1 MEAKELLAAV
11 RDRGGEF
18 TVDGVKMQVR
28 PKGVLTDE
36 EREYIS
42 AHKPEVLSALTGKPV
57 EDYIEAETFEVKT
70 APRPKVTPEMWI
82 ERIRTHTMAKP
93 AYWQWPERV
102 LTGHGD
108 LRGHKS
114 LLEVI
119 KEMGGNVRLD
129 VANMYAFTIS
139 GTRLADNGESELGD
153 FVFDRW
159 AWSEDEYKVGDAQRE
174 RRYAGMR
181 KGA

>member
-82 ERIRTHTMAKP
+82 TRIETHTMSKSAI
-93 AYWQWPERV
+93 WQWPHRV
-102 LTGHGD
+102 LRGHGD
-108 LRGHKS
+108 PKHKS
-114 LLEVI
+114 LLEVL
-119 KEMGGNVRLD
+119 EAMGGNVTLD
-129 VANMYAFTIS
+129 VAGMYAFSIS
-139 GTRLADNGESELGD
+139 GSRLAEDNETVLGD

-159 AWSEDEYKVGDAQRE
+159 AYSEDEYKAGDAQRA
-174 RRYAGMR
+174 RRTRA
-181 KGA
+181 

>member
-1 MEAKELLAAV
+1 MNASELVKAI
-11 RDRGGEF
+11 RERGGEIA
-18 TVDGVKMQVR
+18 VDGGKLSIK
-28 PKGVLTDE
+28 PKTVLTAE
-36 EREYIS
+36 EYDFVGQHVAEMLAEI
-42 AHKPEVLSALTGKPV
+42 TGFDAV
-57 EDYIEAETFEVKT
+57 TFEVKPPMKRVT
-70 APRPKVTPEMWI
+70 ALMWI
-82 ERIRTHTMAKP
+82 ERIRTHTMAKTG
-93 AYWQWPERV
+93 YWGWPERV
-102 LTGHGD
+102 LTGRGD
-108 LRGHKS
+108 PKGHKS

-119 KEMGGNVRLD
+119 EEMGGNVRLD